1 MTFAETQKIKR
12 EKALGAVT
20 ASMAVIIQIYDLV
33 MSAEII
39 AEAKE
44 KYGDRLIDT
53 LLNELISSG
62 YVTDM
67 TTIPEDILQQRA
79 MLNMIKP
86 LPLTWMKTRN

>member
-39 AEAKE
+39 EDARQ
-44 KYGDRLIDT
+44 KYGKDLIDT
-53 LLNELISSG
+53 LMGELISSG
-62 YVTDM
+62 WQTDIK
-67 TTIPEDILQQRA
+67 TIPEDILRQRA
-79 MLNMIKP
+79 MLNMIRP
-86 LPLTWMKTRN
+86 LPSTWMMTRN